1 MKRNI
6 VILLC
11 LVFFTQSAFAM
22 FGNDC
27 RRKRRTYKQERNT
40 CYQNNDRCQKQ
51 LRNESSQIEELT
63 TQKDTC
69 LREKASSEERSL
81 YIQALGFGA
90 SFVIVL
96 GCIWRIVAQN
106 AQIAAQ
112 DARIVAQNAQ
122 IAAHQPIHNVAIH
135 DVANAN
141 INIQN

>member
-1 MKRNI
+1 MKRSI

-27 RRKRRTYKQERNT
+27 RRKRRTYKRERNT

-69 LREKASSEERSL
+69 LREKASSEEQSWW
-81 YIQALGFGA
+81 IQAAGVVVLFCGA
-90 SFVIVL
+90 VWCRWHINKKNA
-96 GCIWRIVAQN
+96 RIAAQN
-106 AQIAAQ
+106 AQIVALNARVAAQ
-112 DARIVAQNAQ
+112 VA
-122 IAAHQPIHNVAIH
+122 PIPNVAIH
-135 DVANAN
+135 AN